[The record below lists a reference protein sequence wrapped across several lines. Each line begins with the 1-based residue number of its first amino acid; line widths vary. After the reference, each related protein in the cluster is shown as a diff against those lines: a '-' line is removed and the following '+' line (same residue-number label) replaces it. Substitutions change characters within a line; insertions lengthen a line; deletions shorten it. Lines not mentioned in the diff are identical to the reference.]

1 MNHVFPVPIA
11 IVCMLILLPSATAT
25 ESPTMDVEISRA
37 EFDSLYLNITITN
50 PDQRDISLTGIEFSV
65 SDPVGASASEK
76 WKIPILLKANKSI
89 THRSKHSIGLGDL
102 MKSFYRKGS
111 ENVTVTGSVFVEEG
125 SNSFVVPFHKTT
137 TIFPETDGV
146 NQAISPIADITF
158 EINRSTDEV
167 GEIKEIITTTNI
179 SIYNPNPVAVS
190 MLELNCIAV
199 IMYKIDGKLQGWRS
213 LPGSG
218 FVTNQVIKPMDTY
231 MYSAEKATS
240 NNDIVQYFGTNEP
253 KYIKVKGT
261 AFIVTNEAGWSPAY
275 FETDFDTVITINGS
289 GIREE
294 VTPVTVT
301 PTPTPVSTST
311 HEKGLPG
318 FKAVSATM
326 GLLVMTFFLKRRN

>member
-25 ESPTMDVEISRA
+25 ENPTVDVEISRA

-50 PDQRDISLTGIEFSV
+50 IDQRDISLTGIEFSV

-102 MKSFYRKGS
+102 MKSFCRRGS
-111 ENVTVTGSVFVEEG
+111 ENVTVSGSVFVEEG
-125 SNSFVVPFHKTT
+125 SKSFVVPFHKTT
-137 TIFPETDGV
+137 TIFLETDGV
-146 NQAISPIADITF
+146 NQAVSPIADITF

-190 MLELNCIAV
+190 MLELDCKAV
-199 IMYKIDGKLQGWRS
+199 AMRKKDEKLQGWRS

-218 FVTNQVIKPMDTY
+218 IVTNQVIKPMGTY
-231 MYSAEKATS
+231 VYSAEKATS

-275 FETDFDTVITINGS
+275 FDLAFDTMITINGS
-289 GIREE
+289 GISEE
-294 VTPVTVT
+294 VTPIT
-301 PTPTPVSTST
+301 PTPTPVPTSIPD
-311 HEKGLPG
+311 KSVPG
-318 FKAVSATM
+318 FKVVFATT
-326 GLLVMTFFLKRRN
+326 GLLAMAFLSKRRN